1 MTDRT
6 DPTVVRVDLAER
18 SYDIVIGTNLLVN
31 AGVYLAP
38 VLKHPRVVIVTDET
52 VSSLYLA
59 SLCDSLDTAGIQNEA
74 IIIPPGE
81 ATKNFTQLQ
90 SLLSQLLELRVERND
105 TILALGGGVIGDLAG
120 FAASILRRGVNFI
133 QAPTTLLAQVD
144 SSVGGKTAINAIQ
157 GKNLIGSFYQPR
169 IVLADVATLDS
180 LPARQLRAGYGE
192 VLKYGLIDNFPFFE
206 WLEEH
211 GTKVLSRDQ
220 AALCHAVTIS
230 CRSKAAIV
238 AQDEQELGYRA
249 LLNFGHTFAHALEA
263 VCNYDGRLLHGE
275 AVAIGLYMAF
285 KLSSDLGLCSS
296 QETDRLYRHL
306 IAKRLPT
313 FVDKIDINGIT
324 PEALIRHM
332 HQDKKVMGGQLTFIL
347 TRGIGHAF
355 IQNNVK
361 AEAVTA
367 MLNSILRPD
376 TIK

>member
-1 MTDRT
+1 MTDDA

-18 SYDIVIGTNLLVN
+18 SYDILIGANLLAN

-38 VLKHPRVVIVTDET
+38 VLKHPRIVIVTDAT
-52 VSSLYLA
+52 VSNLHLSGLCA
-59 SLCDSLDTAGIQNEA
+59 SLDAMGVQNNV

-81 ATKNFTQLQ
+81 AAKNFNQLQ
-90 SLLSQLLELRVERND
+90 TLLNQLLELRIERND

-144 SSVGGKTAINAIQ
+144 SSVGGKTAINMKE
-157 GKNLIGSFYQPR
+157 GKNLIGTFHQPR

-192 VLKYGLIDNFPFFE
+192 VLKYGLIDNFSFFE

-211 GTKVLSRDQ
+211 GSKVLSRDR
-220 AALCHAVTIS
+220 AALCHAVTVS

-238 AQDEQELGYRA
+238 THDEREIGERA
-249 LLNFGHTFAHALEA
+249 LLNLGHTFAHALEA
-263 VCNYDGRLLHGE
+263 EYGYDGRLLHGE

-296 QETDRLYRHL
+296 QETDRLHRHL
-306 IAKRLPT
+306 ISKNLPT
-313 FVDKIDINGIT
+313 SVDKIDIHRPT
-324 PEALIRHM
+324 AEALIRHM
-332 HQDKKVMGGQLTFIL
+332 HQDKKVIGGQLTFVL
-347 TRGIGHAF
+347 TRGIGQAF
-355 IQNNVK
+355 IENNVK
-361 AEAVTA
+361 TEAVTA
-367 MLNSILRPD
+367 MLSSILRPS
-376 TIK
+376 TIT